1 MTFLS
6 EYVVHIIV
14 NLLKHNLFIK
24 LQEVAL
30 NKTWTNQ
37 IKNKLYLP
45 ITIMKYV
52 KYIFVVVGIV
62 FIILAMF
69 VNYNSVK
76 TVEITPKY

>member
-1 MTFLS
+1 M
-6 EYVVHIIV
+6 V
-14 NLLKHNLFIK
+14 LFIQ
-24 LQEVAL
+24 LQGVAL

-52 KYIFVVVGIV
+52 KYIFVAFGIV
-62 FIILAMF
+62 FIILAVV

-76 TVEITPKY
+76 TMEITPKY